1 MGRLRKRANAY
12 SGNISMSINKRNV
25 SAEVEMIIKLLTKCA
40 SLELP
45 GVG

>member
-1 MGRLRKRANAY
+1 MGNMWKRGNAY